1 MDCVIRC
8 AIRFGRTGRSVPT
21 IPGRFVFALYTPNG
35 ARKIGKL
42 PTERRSSK
50 RMSRADLM
58 VDRSAIRDNALAG
71 EQAAASRRSSKS
83 LEFEAEIARSRRNS
97 KSLQEARSS
106 QRFYDGEHDI
116 LSAYVQSTSVE
127 AVTRLDD
134 SGGDYVGGGNN
145 SGGDDVSGGDNIGHH
160 VGDSDGGGNTGDDNL
175 GDGIFID
182 DNVSGSDNVTS

>member
-1 MDCVIRC
+1 
-8 AIRFGRTGRSVPT
+8 
-21 IPGRFVFALYTPNG
+21 
-35 ARKIGKL
+35 
-42 PTERRSSK
+42 
-50 RMSRADLM
+50 M

-127 AVTRLDD
+127 AVTRP
-134 SGGDYVGGGNN
+134 
-145 SGGDDVSGGDNIGHH
+145 DVSGGDNIGRH

-175 GDGIFID
+175 GDDIFI
-182 DNVSGSDNVTS
+182 